1 VLTGTFAAAAACAGV
16 SPLSSKLGDSY
27 YFVDHYDIVIDRP
40 ANEIW
45 PHLLDFG
52 SWLAPATGKGMI
64 HVSGPRH
71 GEGEVFRLYNG
82 ENFFMQVTKIIPD
95 KLLVGVNLPT
105 AQQGESALAG
115 IVMVTLTGQ
124 GAKTVVSMFMSRQ
137 YSWFGKAPD
146 PLRKVRGSERF
157 AESRR
162 AGFEKSLQR
171 LKTACE
177 D

>member
-1 VLTGTFAAAAACAGV
+1 
-16 SPLSSKLGDSY
+16 
-27 YFVDHYDIVIDRP
+27 
-40 ANEIW
+40 
-45 PHLLDFG
+45 
-52 SWLAPATGKGMI
+52 MI